1 MADANDSADKR
12 DEEQVVE
19 DTDADE
25 KDTER
30 SEKTDEEQTVR
41 DTDADTKAIDSRLNA
56 MEDMMQRM
64 NGTLNKLTSSM
75 SSVIGNGVIYD
86 VDDTDASDDDG
97 VDNAKKD
104 VLDLAIDD
112 IR

>member
-1 MADANDSADKR
+1 MADANDDAEKR
-12 DEEQVVE
+12 DEEQVVK
-19 DTDADE
+19 DTDADV
-25 KDTER
+25 KDTES

-64 NGTLNKLTSSM
+64 NGTLTKLTSSM
-75 SSVIGNGVIYD
+75 SAVIGNGVIYD
-86 VDDTDASDDDG
+86 VDDTDTSDDDG
-97 VDNAKKD
+97 VGTAKKD

>member
-1 MADANDSADKR
+1 MADANDDAEKR
-12 DEEQVVE
+12 DEEQVVK
-19 DTDADE
+19 DTGTDV
-25 KDTER
+25 KDTES

-64 NGTLNKLTSSM
+64 NGTLTKLTSSM
-75 SSVIGNGVIYD
+75 SAVIGNGVIYD

-97 VDNAKKD
+97 VGTAKKG

-112 IR
+112 IL